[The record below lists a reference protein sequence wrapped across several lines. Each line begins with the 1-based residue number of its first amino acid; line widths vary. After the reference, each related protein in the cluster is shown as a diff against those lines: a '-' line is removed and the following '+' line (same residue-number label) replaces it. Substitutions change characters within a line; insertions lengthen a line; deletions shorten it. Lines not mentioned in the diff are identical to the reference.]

1 MRLLLGEAHRKLIKE
16 CSLPTPNLRQLVGH
30 ANLVDVLVISIQY
43 TRVQR
48 DDELSQSMSACSLS
62 APEPKKSKTTRPQVR
77 GGNHNCYRPDFK
89 GGAFDTVD
97 ELPSIDLEMLNGY
110 SY

>member
-43 TRVQR
+43 TTVQR
-48 DDELSQSMSACSLS
+48 DDELSPHRLA
-62 APEPKKSKTTRPQVR
+62 RR
-77 GGNHNCYRPDFK
+77 GAAA
-89 GGAFDTVD
+89 GARRCAAAGCTAR
-97 ELPSIDLEMLNGY
+97 GCAAGAAAARG
-110 SY
+110 